1 MKLSKAR
8 FLLIAGLLI
17 QSPAFTAPKYGPG
30 VRALSADSEALRR
43 NPSPDFWS
51 LIPYYVSQQDS
62 RSCSIASFSMM
73 LNALDVS
80 KGGRKAE
87 DRLID
92 QKAFVKLMLDLRP
105 IERFFGRLI
114 PGKTLSLEEFGTVAA
129 EALKRKGHGEL
140 KVEVIHAEGK
150 GWKEKVEGALK
161 SNELSSKDLIL
172 ANFLQSELTG
182 DPEGK
187 VGHVAPVGAYDART
201 GSVLIL
207 DPDREYYEPY
217 WVPVGIF
224 LKGLETKDSDSGRN
238 RGILWIHP

>member
-1 MKLSKAR
+1 LKL
-8 FLLIAGLLI
+8 FGLILLAGLLI
-17 QSPAFTAPKYGPG
+17 QSPAFPAPKYGPG
-30 VRALSADSEALRR
+30 VRALSSDSEALRR

-51 LIPYYVSQQDS
+51 LIPYYVPQQDS

-73 LNALDVS
+73 LNAFDVL
-80 KGGRKAE
+80 KGERKAE

-92 QKAFVKLMLDLRP
+92 QKAFVKLMLDQRP

-114 PGKTLSLEEFGTVAA
+114 PGKTLSLEEFGAVAG
-129 EALKRKGHGEL
+129 EALKRRGHGDF

-150 GWKEKVEGALK
+150 GWKEKVESALK
-161 SNELSSKDLIL
+161 SNESSSKDLIL

-187 VGHVAPVGAYDART
+187 VGHVAPVGAFDART
-201 GSVLIL
+201 ARVLIL

-217 WVPVGIF
+217 WVPLATF
-224 LKGLETKDSDSGRN
+224 LKGLETRDSDSGRN

>member
-1 MKLSKAR
+1 M
-8 FLLIAGLLI
+8 FF
-17 QSPAFTAPKYGPG
+17 QSPAFPAPKYGPG
-30 VRALSADSEALRR
+30 VRALSTDSEALRR

-51 LIPYYVSQQDS
+51 LIPYYTPQQDS

-73 LNALDVS
+73 LNAFDVL
-80 KGGRKAE
+80 KGERKSE

-92 QKAFVKLMLDLRP
+92 QKAFVKLMLDMRP

-129 EALKRKGHGEL
+129 EALKRRGHRGL

-150 GWKEKVEGALK
+150 AWKERVESALK
-161 SNELSSKDLIL
+161 ANENSSKDLIL

-187 VGHVAPVGAYDART
+187 VWHVAPVAAYDARS

-217 WVPVGIF
+217 WVPMTTF
-224 LKGLETKDSDSGRN
+224 LKGLETRDSDAGRN